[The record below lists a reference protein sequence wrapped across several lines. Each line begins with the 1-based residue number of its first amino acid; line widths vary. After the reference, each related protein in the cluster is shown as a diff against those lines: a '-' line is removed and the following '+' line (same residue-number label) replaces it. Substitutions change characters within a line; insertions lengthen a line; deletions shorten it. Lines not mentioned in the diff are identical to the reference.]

1 MRREYAAFF
10 LINEGGY
17 MNEVDEYL
25 LENHV
30 QADEDGKWICENT
43 DDDEL
48 KRFTLL
54 LTSEKDIERACL
66 KELILG
72 SDDLHAWIDCL
83 IDQDEQGMKSSSKIL
98 KQLSRVNTIEA
109 LNNKLGCLE
118 IE

>member
-1 MRREYAAFF
+1 
-10 LINEGGY
+10 

-30 QADEDGKWICENT
+30 QADENGKWICENT
-43 DDDEL
+43 EDDEL

-54 LTSEKDIERACL
+54 LSSEKDIERSCL
-66 KELILG
+66 KEAILE
-72 SDDLHAWIDCL
+72 SDELHTWIDCL
-83 IDQDEQGMKSSSKIL
+83 IDQDEQGMNSSLKLL
-98 KQLSRVNTIEA
+98 KQLSRVNAIEA